1 MSNNKNPKPEKPITP
16 FAEKSDDRRKNKNTN
31 KKNKEYL

>member
-16 FAEKSDDRRKNKNTN
+16 FAEKSDDRRKKKNN
-31 KKNKEYL
+31 KK